1 MIKAL
6 YVSSI
11 RLLNKGGVIMSK
23 KKKLTIG
30 IVACVVLVMS
40 ILVIYMW
47 NSGRKDTSYE
57 LPEKAKEFFNEI
69 IRHYQF
75 TNEILDTN
83 KIKSR
88 HINAFTYSPLDSELT
103 MSISMAHSYDFS
115 LTRESIKTMRKFYF
129 SLLKEYSEG
138 RKLSNEDVLVE
149 MDISL
154 REKIEMFNLIYE
166 GWVKAIDEMEAV
178 DVKDGEL
185 ITSFEGLE
193 YKYKDASE
201 LRKDYNNFLIR
212 LAKETENVI
221 DRYGVDSME
230 EFLYGESPE

>member
-1 MIKAL
+1 
-6 YVSSI
+6 
-11 RLLNKGGVIMSK
+11 MSK

-40 ILVIYMW
+40 ILVIYKW
-47 NSGRKDTSYE
+47 NSGRRDTSYE
-57 LPEKAKEFFNEI
+57 FPEKAKEFFNEI
-69 IRHYQF
+69 LEHYQF

-88 HINAFTYSPLDSELT
+88 HISAFTYSPLDSELA
-103 MSISMAHSYDFS
+103 MGISMAHSYDFS

-166 GWVKAIDEMEAV
+166 GWVKAIDEMEGV

-193 YKYKDASE
+193 YKYKDA
-201 LRKDYNNFLIR
+201 LDLGDDYNNFLIR

>member
-47 NSGRKDTSYE
+47 NSGRRDTSYE
-57 LPEKAKEFFNEI
+57 LSDMAKEFFNEI

-103 MSISMAHSYDFS
+103 MNISMAHSYDFS

>member
-1 MIKAL
+1 MIKTL

-47 NSGRKDTSYE
+47 NSGRRDTSYE
-57 LPEKAKEFFNEI
+57 LSDMAKEFFNEI

-103 MSISMAHSYDFS
+103 MNISMAHSYDFS

>member
-1 MIKAL
+1 
-6 YVSSI
+6 
-11 RLLNKGGVIMSK
+11 MSK

-47 NSGRKDTSYE
+47 NSGRRDTSYE
-57 LPEKAKEFFNEI
+57 LSDMAKEFFNEI

-103 MSISMAHSYDFS
+103 MNISMAHSYDFS

>member
-1 MIKAL
+1 
-6 YVSSI
+6 
-11 RLLNKGGVIMSK
+11 MSK

-30 IVACVVLVMS
+30 IVACVVLVTS
-40 ILVIYMW
+40 ILVIYKW

-57 LPEKAKEFFNEI
+57 LPDKGKEIFNEI
-69 IRHYQF
+69 LIHYQF

-83 KIKSR
+83 KIKAK
-88 HINAFTYSPLDSELT
+88 HVNAFSYSEL
-103 MSISMAHSYDFS
+103 SRELILDISFAYGYDFS
-115 LTRESIKTMRKFYF
+115 STWKNIKYMDKFYY
-129 SLLKEYSEG
+129 SLLKEYDKG
-138 RKLSNEDVLVE
+138 RQLSNEDVLVE

-154 REKIEMFNLIYE
+154 REKIEMLNLIYE
-166 GWVKAIDEMEAV
+166 GWVKAIDKMEGV

-193 YKYKDASE
+193 YKYKDLE
-201 LRKDYNNFLIR
+201 FTKDYNNFLIR

-221 DRYGVDSME
+221 ERYGVDNME

>member
-103 MSISMAHSYDFS
+103 TNISMAYRYDFS

-129 SLLKEYSEG
+129 SLLKEYEKG

-166 GWVKAIDEMEAV
+166 GWVKAIDEMEGV
-178 DVKDGEL
+178 DIKDGEL

-193 YKYKDASE
+193 YKYKDLE
-201 LRKDYNNFLIR
+201 LNEDFNNFLIR

>member
-1 MIKAL
+1 
-6 YVSSI
+6 
-11 RLLNKGGVIMSK
+11 MSK

-57 LPEKAKEFFNEI
+57 LSDMDKEFFNEI
-69 IRHYQF
+69 LEHYQF

-88 HINAFTYSPLDSELT
+88 HISAFTYSPLDSELT

-201 LRKDYNNFLIR
+201 LREDYNNFLIR
-212 LAKETENVI
+212 LAKATENVI

>member
-1 MIKAL
+1 
-6 YVSSI
+6 
-11 RLLNKGGVIMSK
+11 MSK
-23 KKKLTIG
+23 KKKVTIG
-30 IVACVVLVMS
+30 IIVCLLLAMS
-40 ILVIYMW
+40 LLFIYMW
-47 NSGRKDTSYE
+47 NSSNRRDTSYE
-57 LPEKAKEFFNEI
+57 LSDMDKEMFNEI
-69 IRHYQF
+69 LEHYQF

-88 HINAFTYSPLDSELT
+88 HISAFTYSPLDSELT
-103 MSISMAHSYDFS
+103 MSISMAHRYDFS
-115 LTRESIKTMRKFYF
+115 STNESIKTMTKFYF
-129 SLLKEYSEG
+129 GLLKEYSEG

-201 LRKDYNNFLIR
+201 LREDYNNFLIR

-221 DRYGVDSME
+221 DRYGVDNLE
-230 EFLYGESPE
+230 EFLYRESPE